1 MKDVKGRPIQH
12 LSLWGTLD
20 GSFGYLAPIS
30 ESTYRRLS
38 TLQYKMYTQL
48 VHAAGLHPKAFRLM
62 KPMTNTLHNIRKNII
77 DGQLVWKY
85 LLMSYDDRK
94 EFARQIGTSAEVIL
108 GNIFELEMRT
118 SYF

>member
-1 MKDVKGRPIQH
+1 MKEIKGRPNQH
-12 LSLWGTLD
+12 FLFWGSLD
-20 GSFGYLAPIS
+20 GSFGYIAPIG

-38 TLQYKMYTQL
+38 TLSSKMYTQL
-48 VHAAGLHPKAFRLM
+48 IHAAGLHPKAFRLM
-62 KPMTNTLHNIRKNII
+62 RPLTNVLRNLRKNII